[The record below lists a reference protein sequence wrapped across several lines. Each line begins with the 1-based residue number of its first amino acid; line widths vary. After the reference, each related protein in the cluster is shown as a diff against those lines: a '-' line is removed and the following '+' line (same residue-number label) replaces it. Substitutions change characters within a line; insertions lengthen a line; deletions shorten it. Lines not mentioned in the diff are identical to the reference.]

1 MNNVYLKSKN
11 SEKKSI
17 LKLIFLLIPFL
28 LFGLYKNG
36 ILLYKNNYGNL
47 ISLFRLPLLITISL
61 LTSYFFSKY
70 KKEKFVSYRLILNIF
85 IGMITFPNTNI
96 IIYLILI
103 VLLNILY
110 TYKKLNIATLYMVI
124 YSIINIIISKYSY
137 LNIYESSVKHSYSI
151 LNILLGSGSG
161 GISQTLLLYSIICL
175 IYLSVKFEY
184 KKYIPLTS
192 FITFYILLFIYALI
206 SKNFNYDLLFNNN
219 IIFSF
224 IFLNTITI
232 FTPYTKG
239 GAYLYGF
246 ILGLSTFICLFLD
259 INLGMYI
266 ITTLLSLLYNY
277 FDKFIIK
284 NSKF

>member
-11 SEKKSI
+11 NEKKSI

-137 LNIYESSVKHSYSI
+137 LNIYESSVRHSYSI

>member
-17 LKLIFLLIPFL
+17 LKLIYLLIPFL
-28 LFGLYKNG
+28 VYGLYKNG

-61 LTSYFFSKY
+61 LTSYIFSKY

-137 LNIYESSVKHSYSI
+137 LNIYESSVKHSYSM

-192 FITFYILLFIYALI
+192 FVTFYGLLFIYVLI

-219 IIFSF
+219 VIFSF

-259 INLGMYI
+259 INLGMYMV
-266 ITTLLSLLYNY
+266 TTLLSLFYNY

-284 NSKF
+284 NSKV